1 MWDHSEGITRY
12 TFLEDKKET
21 WPNELHNNFSLF
33 VCPQVLDSKDLSIA
47 SVTHKE
53 GGEALEYT
61 LGDSFEFFGSRL
73 EIKLPPNNEKK

>member
-1 MWDHSEGITRY
+1 MSI
-12 TFLEDKKET
+12 LI
-21 WPNELHNNFSLF
+21 
-33 VCPQVLDSKDLSIA
+33 QVLDSKDLSIS

-73 EIKLPPNNEKK
+73 EIKLPPNKEKK